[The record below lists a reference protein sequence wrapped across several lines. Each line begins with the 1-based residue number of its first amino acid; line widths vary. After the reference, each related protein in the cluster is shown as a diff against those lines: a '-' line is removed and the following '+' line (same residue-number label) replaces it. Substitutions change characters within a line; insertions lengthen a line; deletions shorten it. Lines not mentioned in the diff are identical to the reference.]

1 MKLRWLAYLGVL
13 VLAVAGVTSGP
24 ALASHGRQL
33 SVQEVKGALDKAHG
47 LREKGFLLV
56 DVRSIEE
63 HDSGAIPGTDANI
76 DFREMARRHKEIGA
90 GLDDHIVLYCQSGK
104 RSNIAQDTLME
115 LGYKN
120 VYNIRG
126 SVNAWLQAGLPLAG
140 GRR

>member
-24 ALASHGRQL
+24 ALASHTRQL
-33 SVQEVKGALDKAHG
+33 SVQEVKGALDKAPS

-56 DVRSIEE
+56 DVRSVEE
-63 HDSGAIPGTDANI
+63 HDSGAIPGTDLNI
-76 DFREMARRHKEIGA
+76 EFREMARRHKEIGT
-90 GLDDHIVLYCQSGK
+90 GLDDHIVVYCQSGK
-104 RSNIAQDTLME
+104 RSNIAADTLTD
-115 LGYKN
+115 LGYRN

-126 SVNAWLQAGLPLAG
+126 SVNAWLQAGFQLAG

>member
-13 VLAVAGVTSGP
+13 VLAVVGVTSGP

-33 SVQEVKGALDKAHG
+33 SVQEVKGALDKAPS

-56 DVRSIEE
+56 DVRSVEE
-63 HDSGAIPGTDANI
+63 HDTGAIPGTDANI
-76 DFREMARRHKEIGA
+76 EFREMARRHKEIGA
-90 GLDDHIVLYCQSGK
+90 SLDDHIVVYCQSGK
-104 RSNIAQDTLME
+104 RSNVAQDTLME
-115 LGYKN
+115 LGYRN

-126 SVNAWLQAGLPLAG
+126 SVNAWMQAGFALAG

>member
-33 SVQEVKGALDKAHG
+33 SVQEVKGAIDKAHS
-47 LREKGFLLV
+47 LREKGFILV

-90 GLDDHIVLYCQSGK
+90 GLDDHIVVYCQSGK

>member
-13 VLAVAGVTSGP
+13 VLAVTGATSGP